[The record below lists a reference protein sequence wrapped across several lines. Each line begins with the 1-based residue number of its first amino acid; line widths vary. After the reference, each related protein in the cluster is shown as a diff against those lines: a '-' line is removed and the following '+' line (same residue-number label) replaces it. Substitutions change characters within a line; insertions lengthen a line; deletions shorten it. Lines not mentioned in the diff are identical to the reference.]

1 MRRFEKCATATE
13 NTRLPQRSTEQAA
26 GYDFYSPVPITI
38 GPKQW
43 GMVRTHIKAKMAA
56 GDVLMIFPRS
66 SMGCKKHLMLS
77 NTVGIIDSDYYN
89 NPENEG
95 NIIIAIYNYGDREQ
109 HISVGDK
116 IAQGIFLKF
125 GITADDFTAAKEE
138 RHGGIGSTGE

>member
-1 MRRFEKCATATE
+1 MRRFEKCTTATD
-13 NTRLPQRSTEQAA
+13 TTKLPQRSTEQAA
-26 GYDFYSPVPITI
+26 GYDFYSPVSITI

-56 GDVLMIFPRS
+56 DDVLMIFPRS

-89 NPENEG
+89 NPDNEG
-95 NIIIAIYNYGDREQ
+95 NIVIALYNYGDREQ
-109 HISVGDK
+109 HIAVGDK

-125 GITADDFTAAKEE
+125 GITDNDFTAAKAE
-138 RHGGIGSTGE
+138 RRGGIGSTGE